1 MWFEEFLF
9 CSRELKETGATWH
22 AITLLDL
29 ESIQNRT
36 PRCPGATEYR
46 LRASTA
52 KRVYE
57 T

>member
-1 MWFEEFLF
+1 MWFEEFVF

-36 PRCPGATEYR
+36 PRCPGANEYR

-52 KRVYE
+52 KRVHE